1 MSFAGD
7 LPDSTFHLRIGASD
21 EPNDVQDSAT
31 NVGTLYQRAEFQV
44 YESPVQLDENG
55 DPVYTPIRDNA
66 TAISRISVDDT
77 FLVRDVEVEIN
88 MDHAWSP
95 DLRVF
100 LVGPD
105 GDRVELIRDV
115 GSDVLGGQIYGTK
128 FNDLDGDGV
137 QDEDEPGLP
146 GWTIYIDD
154 NRNSAGS
161 GRAEHGYRLARRLLV
176 CGLEWGRP
184 IGWRRSL
191 SRCGTDVA
199 VAGGREELFRAGLQ

>member
-1 MSFAGD
+1 M
-7 LPDSTFHLRIGASD
+7 PDSTFHLRIGASD

-31 NVGTLYQRAEFQV
+31 NVGTLSQRAEYQV

-66 TAISRISVDDT
+66 TAISRISVNDT

-88 MDHAWSP
+88 MDHEWSP

-115 GSDVLGGQIYGTK
+115 GTDVLGGQIYGTK

-146 GWTIYIDD
+146 GWTIYLDD
-154 NRNSAGS
+154 NRNSVLDPGERS
-161 GRAEHGYRLARRLLV
+161 TVTDSQGDYSFVGLELGRHLSVGGGPSTVVDTDSAARRGPRRAV
-176 CGLEWGRP
+176 PGR
-184 IGWRRSL
+184 
-191 SRCGTDVA
+191 
-199 VAGGREELFRAGLQ
+199 LQ

>member
-1 MSFAGD
+1 MS
-7 LPDSTFHLRIGASD
+7 
-21 EPNDVQDSAT
+21 
-31 NVGTLYQRAEFQV
+31 QRAEFQV

-55 DPVYTPIRDNA
+55 DPVYTPILDNA
-66 TAISRISVDDT
+66 TAISRISVNDT

-88 MDHAWSP
+88 MDHEWSP

-137 QDEDEPGLP
+137 QDEDEPGLA
-146 GWTIYIDD
+146 GWTIYH
-154 NRNSAGS
+154 RRQSQQRSGS

-176 CGLEWGRP
+176 CGPG
-184 IGWRRSL
+184 IRRHL
-191 SRCGTDVA
+191 SVG
-199 VAGGREELFRAGLQ
+199 GGRSAVVVTDSAGRRGPRRAVPGRLQ